1 MHPTGPQSPGVY
13 WVRRAAVLVV
23 LLVLLLGVRWLLTG
37 RGGGT
42 PSATPTPSQSS
53 SSSQSSTPTTRTWLA
68 SAKARP
74 VSGTRRRGG
83 PTSRRSGTVGTSIG
97 WTPTS
102 TSPKPTSTG
111 TVACTKSQ
119 ISVTASTDA
128 ASYPVGSTPHLRMK
142 IENTSSTPCTRDIG
156 ASQNELLITSG
167 TARVWS
173 SDDCSPGGGSQVV
186 TMAPGQ
192 SYSVAVT
199 WLGKLSA
206 KGCPAN
212 QPAATKGTYKLTG
225 RNGDV
230 TSAPAVF
237 ALT

>member
-53 SSSQSSTPTTRTWLA
+53 SSSQSSTPTT
-68 SAKARP
+68 S
-74 VSGTRRRGG
+74 
-83 PTSRRSGTVGTSIG
+83 
-97 WTPTS
+97 TS

>member
-42 PSATPTPSQSS
+42 PAATPTPSPSQSS
-53 SSSQSSTPTTRTWLA
+53 SSSQSSTPTT
-68 SAKARP
+68 S
-74 VSGTRRRGG
+74 
-83 PTSRRSGTVGTSIG
+83 
-97 WTPTS
+97 TS

>member
-42 PSATPTPSQSS
+42 PAATPTPSPSQSS
-53 SSSQSSTPTTRTWLA
+53 SSSQSSTPTT
-68 SAKARP
+68 S
-74 VSGTRRRGG
+74 
-83 PTSRRSGTVGTSIG
+83 
-97 WTPTS
+97 TS

-167 TARVWS
+167 TVRVWS
-173 SDDCSPGGGSQVV
+173 SDDCNPGGTAQVV
-186 TMAPGQ
+186 TMQPDQ
-192 SYSVAVT
+192 SYSVSVT
-199 WLGKLSA
+199 WLGRLSK

-212 QPAATKGTYKLTG
+212 QPLAAKGTYKLTG

-230 TSAPAVF
+230 TSAPATF

>member
-1 MHPTGPQSPGVY
+1 MQGRGRHLARILAPVPPGRATPGSVGSVSTLMHPTGPQSPGVY

-42 PSATPTPSQSS
+42 PAATPTPSPSQSS
-53 SSSQSSTPTTRTWLA
+53 SSSQSSTPTT
-68 SAKARP
+68 S
-74 VSGTRRRGG
+74 
-83 PTSRRSGTVGTSIG
+83 
-97 WTPTS
+97 TS

>member
-1 MHPTGPQSPGVY
+1 MT
-13 WVRRAAVLVV
+13 
-23 LLVLLLGVRWLLTG
+23 
-37 RGGGT
+37 
-42 PSATPTPSQSS
+42 
-53 SSSQSSTPTTRTWLA
+53 
-68 SAKARP
+68 
-74 VSGTRRRGG
+74 
-83 PTSRRSGTVGTSIG
+83 
-97 WTPTS
+97 
-102 TSPKPTSTG
+102 
-111 TVACTKSQ
+111 ACTKSQ
-119 ISVTASTDA
+119 LAVTASTDA
-128 ASYPVGSTPHLRMK
+128 ASYPTGSTPRLRMK

-186 TMAPGQ
+186 TMAPAQ

-199 WLGKLSA
+199 WLGKLS
-206 KGCPAN
+206 KKDCPAN
-212 QPAATKGTYKLTG
+212 QPSATKGTYKLTG

>member
-42 PSATPTPSQSS
+42 PAATPTPSPSQSS
-53 SSSQSSTPTTRTWLA
+53 SSSQSSTPTT
-68 SAKARP
+68 S
-74 VSGTRRRGG
+74 
-83 PTSRRSGTVGTSIG
+83 
-97 WTPTS
+97 TS

-111 TVACTKSQ
+111 TVPCAKSQ